1 MVPLVAVDVLRE
13 RESAR
18 CVCVSRKSEME
29 QRERDSDRE
38 KARARE
44 CAHKL
49 QAKLMQGR
57 RVPRLGDT
65 ADAGGAMLQAISRE
79 RACLSRAG
87 RTRAE
92 KPVRD
97 PRPALPRRSTPRH
110 PIAIASTTKP
120 PDPMPYAL
128 AAILLPELRGTAAIC
143 RKSCFLGRHCVPAT
157 ACVLFDCAAAWTRP
171 GVRVARGR
179 EPLRRR
185 LGWLAC
191 AARGGG
197 NFD

>member
-1 MVPLVAVDVLRE
+1 MSHPALSGLAIPFGRDRLAGRRSNALARAGKGRDGAASRCRCAARE

-18 CVCVSRKSEME
+18 GVCVSRKSEME
-29 QRERDSDRE
+29 PRERDSDRE

-87 RTRAE
+87 RTRPE

-128 AAILLPELRGTAAIC
+128 AAILLPESRAHGCHMQKIVFSGQALR
-143 RKSCFLGRHCVPAT
+143 
-157 ACVLFDCAAAWTRP
+157 
-171 GVRVARGR
+171 ARDGMR
-179 EPLRRR
+179 TL
-185 LGWLAC
+185 
-191 AARGGG
+191 
-197 NFD
+197 

>member
-1 MVPLVAVDVLRE
+1 M
-13 RESAR
+13 
-18 CVCVSRKSEME
+18 CVSRKSEME
-29 QRERDSDRE
+29 PRERDSDRE

-87 RTRAE
+87 RTRPE

-110 PIAIASTTKP
+110 PIAIASTAKP
-120 PDPMPYAL
+120 PDPMLTVRADTL
-128 AAILLPELRGTAAIC
+128 AGGSECLLSPWPAVPSPPVLAWEEASRHESFVPMTVSLRA
-143 RKSCFLGRHCVPAT
+143 S
-157 ACVLFDCAAAWTRP
+157 
-171 GVRVARGR
+171 
-179 EPLRRR
+179 RRS
-185 LGWLAC
+185 
-191 AARGGG
+191 
-197 NFD
+197 F

>member
-1 MVPLVAVDVLRE
+1 
-13 RESAR
+13 
-18 CVCVSRKSEME
+18 VCVSRKSEME
-29 QRERDSDRE
+29 PRERDSDRE
-38 KARARE
+38 KVRARE

-87 RTRAE
+87 RTRPE

-128 AAILLPELRGTAAIC
+128 AAILLPESRAHGCHMQKIVFSGQALR
-143 RKSCFLGRHCVPAT
+143 
-157 ACVLFDCAAAWTRP
+157 
-171 GVRVARGR
+171 ARDGMR
-179 EPLRRR
+179 TL
-185 LGWLAC
+185 
-191 AARGGG
+191 
-197 NFD
+197 